1 MTTIERLSVAESALT
16 TAQGRLKAAAF
27 PDERILRRE
36 SVDETEQ
43 RIAALRQQLDAEMQ
57 AQQVRDAAE
66 QAARKQLD
74 AGAKELEASRRA
86 LAEAVAQVR
95 SALDAVHQRAEAHG
109 ALIEHWR
116 GELIALGLTGEIRP
130 DGSPQSAAA
139 PHQAVVIDGTRW
151 THFAPAQVV
160 AFAVARG
167 VATDKTLSD
176 RLRGVVGPN
185 EWRLAETLTVTRRT
199 RKDVR

>member
-1 MTTIERLSVAESALT
+1 MQTIERLSAAESALDK
-16 TAQGRLKAAAF
+16 ARANLKSAAF
-27 PDERILRRE
+27 PDERVLRLESVSEAEQRVTELRR
-36 SVDETEQ
+36 
-43 RIAALRQQLDAEMQ
+43 QLDT
-57 AQQVRDAAE
+57 
-66 QAARKQLD
+66 
-74 AGAKELEASRRA
+74 GIKELEASRRA

-109 ALIEHWR
+109 ALVEHWR

-130 DGSPQSAAA
+130 DGSPQSAGA

-167 VATDKTLSD
+167 VATDRALSD
-176 RLRGVVGPN
+176 RLRGMAGPN